1 MCVCRTEQTKGWIEQ
16 SRVEVRADIL
26 SSGELKHKNTSLC
39 SLCALTALPLP
50 PLNMPSYPLIE
61 LHPDSTFD
69 HRGEATITHNEY
81 SHLITRCW
89 KYSSHN
95 LAISQS
101 NGSFSGAN
109 ALNSAAIQI
118 DRAGGN
124 GKQKNCVPSSA
135 FQFPGTWNKQKT
147 EQTQIMAVGLLKFYV
162 FFSWP
167 QTADKRK
174 RNGWTH
180 ASMQR
185 LTARQVDSCPAL
197 LMLLQHNTQDPV
209 RLFFTWWC
217 KANEQALFPYTLF
230 FFFLSTHCTHTPT
243 VRRNWYIFLFFWL
256 FLQRRFNYSIPPP
269 KREGKEILYATK
281 PQHTLSELMKGAIK
295 HFTENQICTRVC
307 GNLLIHVLERGTDER
322 EGKEQDAGGKRKK
335 NTKKKLN

>member
-1 MCVCRTEQTKGWIEQ
+1 MIKCNFWSTLLRAVFTKNLTFQWFRRKKKQTVFFVHNTKSKVCSLFMCVCRTDQTKGWIEQ
-16 SRVEVRADIL
+16 SRVKVIADIL

-109 ALNSAAIQI
+109 SLNSAAIQI

-124 GKQKNCVPSSA
+124 GKQKKRVPSSA
-135 FQFPGTWNKQKT
+135 F
-147 EQTQIMAVGLLKFYV
+147 
-162 FFSWP
+162 
-167 QTADKRK
+167 
-174 RNGWTH
+174 
-180 ASMQR
+180 
-185 LTARQVDSCPAL
+185 
-197 LMLLQHNTQDPV
+197 
-209 RLFFTWWC
+209 
-217 KANEQALFPYTLF
+217 
-230 FFFLSTHCTHTPT
+230 
-243 VRRNWYIFLFFWL
+243 
-256 FLQRRFNYSIPPP
+256 
-269 KREGKEILYATK
+269 
-281 PQHTLSELMKGAIK
+281 
-295 HFTENQICTRVC
+295 
-307 GNLLIHVLERGTDER
+307 
-322 EGKEQDAGGKRKK
+322 
-335 NTKKKLN
+335 